1 MKTISYYNIKPKF
14 GEHEQHRQ
22 TGKTTQSVVNANALA
37 KQIDDVYFVTYDHRR
52 IKHIKET
59 YSIDESITFMSYH
72 DIKHQVFRG
81 IPFGLIVVDEL
92 TNKQMYEI
100 GPELAMY
107 GIVVSRFW
115 TEYELEQD
123 RKPEKPPKLDVDA
136 LSKLL
141 ATRTKKESN
150 DLTLDNAFI
159 ALNLLESCRFV
170 KRTNLRTNVTIDVVF
185 SNDVTNSF
193 TTLNAIREA
202 LDDIRKDA
210 ASFDP
215 Y

>member
-1 MKTISYYNIKPKF
+1 MKTNNYYNIKPKF
-14 GEHEQHRQ
+14 GEHQQQRQ

-37 KQIDDVYFVTYDHRR
+37 KQIDDVYFVTYSERR
-52 IKHIKET
+52 IKQIKET

-72 DIKHQVFRG
+72 NIKRQMGRG
-81 IPFGLIVVDEL
+81 MPFGLIVVDEL
-92 TNKQMYEI
+92 TNKQMDEI
-100 GPELAMY
+100 GPELATY

-141 ATRTKKESN
+141 ATRNKKKN

-170 KRTNLRTNVTIDVVF
+170 KRTNLTTNVTIDVVF
-185 SNDVTNSF
+185 SNDVPKSF